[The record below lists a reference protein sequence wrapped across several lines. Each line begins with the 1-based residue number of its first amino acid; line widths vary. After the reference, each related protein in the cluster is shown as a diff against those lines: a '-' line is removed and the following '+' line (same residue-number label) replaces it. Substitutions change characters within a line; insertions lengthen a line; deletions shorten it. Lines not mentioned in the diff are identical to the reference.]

1 MSDAAENP
9 GYYAIIPA
17 AVRYDK
23 RVPPAARL
31 LYGELTALSNKEG
44 FCWASNNYFAE
55 LYDCTPQAI
64 SRWIKALAE
73 AGHIVVEYVRREDS
87 PVVESRKISINKN
100 TLSINC
106 SGGINKL
113 LRGYQ
118 QNVKGNNTSNN
129 IFNNTA
135 PKPEKPLQ
143 PTQEKRFQRPTPEEV
158 KAYCDERKNGID
170 PQVFV
175 DYYEARDWRT
185 GNSRIK
191 DWKACVRTWEA
202 HERKR
207 NEGRPAPAPRP
218 EPEKMP
224 ELSALDLDAREQI
237 MRKYYNKE

>member
-44 FCWASNNYFAE
+44 YCWASNNYFAE

-73 AGHIVVEYVRREDS
+73 AGHIVVEYVRRDDS
-87 PVVESRKISINKN
+87 PVVESRKITINKN
-100 TLSINC
+100 PLSINC

-118 QNVKGNNTSNN
+118 QNVKENSTSNTISNNTEPQS
-129 IFNNTA
+129 
-135 PKPEKPLQ
+135 K
-143 PTQEKRFQRPTPEEV
+143 KRFQRPTAEEIN
-158 KAYCDERKNGID
+158 AYCKERGISID
-170 PQVFV
+170 AEAFI
-175 DYYEARDWRT
+175 DYYETVGWLVGKARTPMHNWRSAV
-185 GNSRIK
+185 NN
-191 DWKACVRTWEA
+191 WEKND
-202 HERKR
+202 RR
-207 NEGRPAPAPRP
+207 YGRSAPAPRP
-218 EPEKMP
+218 EPEKLP
-224 ELSALDLDAREQI
+224 EMSQDSLDARALI
-237 MRKYYNKE
+237 MRNYYNKE